1 METGLEDQ
9 PDKKEIDRRDF
20 LQKSIYLVGGA
31 VGAAWLL
38 NACGKGSSSPSS
50 NAPSVNFTIDI
61 STSQYNSLQANGN
74 YLYANNLIIAR
85 DNAGKFIALYDVCPH
100 AGCTISFNGTNQFPC
115 PCHGSIFDENG
126 NVVQGPA
133 TIGVKKYTCTLVG
146 TKLTVTG

>member
-61 STSQYNSLQANGN
+61 STSQYNS
-74 YLYANNLIIAR
+74 II
-85 DNAGKFIALYDVCPH
+85 
-100 AGCTISFNGTNQFPC
+100 
-115 PCHGSIFDENG
+115 
-126 NVVQGPA
+126 
-133 TIGVKKYTCTLVG
+133 
-146 TKLTVTG
+146 